1 MQIISLFGGIE
12 GFGLA
17 GHKMGWD
24 LVLSCEIA
32 EFPSLVTKRNFPNTF
47 HHPDIHT
54 LNYETIIKNSRWNP
68 SDTTIVVGG
77 FPCQPYSLAGKRKG
91 KNDDRHLWP
100 EMLRVIQEIQP
111 TWVVGENV
119 PGLVNWSGGVVFEEV
134 QSDLEAEGYEVQS
147 FILPAAGV
155 GAPHRRDRVWIV
167 AYSAVHG
174 HELRRL
180 GEDRFAKGK
189 GESEK
194 YKRERV
200 RDDGRGN
207 GEQGVTSNPTSDRR
221 MWNRSGFASEK
232 GRQSGFVEAGQLE
245 GGFEGLCVQG
255 DASNTKGEQGKR
267 MQPEQ
272 RKFSEQGQREFRGI
286 NSAMGCGH
294 ASNPS
299 NTRLQRG
306 EKLGS
311 IASEWPESD
320 KQPAGHICPDWQ
332 NFPTQSPVCDGNDGI
347 SADLVRYILRTG
359 GDCYTEEEAE
369 KEAKRI
375 ISKVRTEGIK
385 AGGNAIVH
393 QVALQ
398 IFKAIEEFELITSIS
413 LDPIDEAKPKINF

>member
-1 MQIISLFGGIE
+1 
-12 GFGLA
+12 
-17 GHKMGWD
+17 MGWD

-119 PGLVNWSGGVVFEEV
+119 PGLVNWSEGVVFEEV

-167 AYSAVHG
+167 AYRSSERCNHG
-174 HELRRL
+174 SDNRQERQVCNNENRNAT
-180 GEDRFAKGK
+180 EDK
-189 GESEK
+189 SERNR
-194 YKRERV
+194 RER
-200 RDDGRGN
+200 RI
-207 GEQGVTSNPTSDRR
+207 
-221 MWNRSGFASEK
+221 SETGK
-232 GRQSGFVEAGQLE
+232 IR
-245 GGFEGLCVQG
+245 

-272 RKFSEQGQREFRGI
+272 REFSEQGQRELRGV
-286 NSAMGCGH
+286 NSAMGCVH

-299 NTRLQRG
+299 NTRLQRS
-306 EKLGS
+306 EEPGS
-311 IASEWPESD
+311 TRSQRSESD
-320 KQPAGHICPDWQ
+320 KQPAGCICPDWQ
-332 NFPTQSPVCDGNDGI
+332 NFPTQSPVCDGDDGI